1 MEARPG
7 EVVVKCLK
15 QHIMSGKR
23 HETQCIAV
31 VVDTLQIEGV
41 PHHECFEKA
50 LVDPITKADHHL
62 QVSREVS
69 GMGVPD
75 KRRRL
80 AQQEHTSHRSVK
92 FV

>member
-41 PHHECFEKA
+41 PHHEYQECD
-50 LVDPITKADHHL
+50 V
-62 QVSREVS
+62 
-69 GMGVPD
+69 
-75 KRRRL
+75 RRQL
-80 AQQEHTSHRSVK
+80 PG
-92 FV
+92 